1 MMFIYYYLR
10 VLIATYIIH
19 IVNSQRLGL
28 GINNNGGVD
37 VVRHERY
44 EYHNPHH
51 RQPHGMDQGPFDGI
65 LPGIIITIAS
75 SYLQW
80 WNEGRAVSDAKLIST
95 AQKELVELD
104 STADIDTINNGKL
117 IHITGYLSTQNGLT
131 DTDHG
136 LHRKDALQ
144 LIRLTEEYQWK
155 ETKSERRTR
164 VSETEVKVA
173 TEYRYHK
180 EWSKRY
186 RDSNM
191 FESPEG
197 HYNPPPS
204 YQLGQQIY
212 TVNDA
217 KLSGSGFHIRPDLLK
232 QISSPNYIMKVA
244 GGDNFQSIEYK
255 RPINLGMGE
264 DLPHLDAVISPRGL
278 YYSSEIGNYLQQ
290 PSYISYTDNKPLEVI
305 DDTKQRTPVVKSEP
319 QPIIGDVRV
328 NWREV
333 VAPSDGVSILAQQ
346 YNNELIPW
354 YNPNNNNDRGYIY
367 SLLPGQYTSKEMIE
381 KHIEKHKLITKIL
394 RITGWVGSYYGLS
407 LILGCIPAKI
417 RTLPFGIGSFIQP
430 LANIATSTIAFG
442 VSVGLSGT
450 VMALA
455 WLRFRP
461 FLATALAFI
470 SGLGLVS
477 PFSFA
482 RMKRTDDVVDAKSE

>member
-1 MMFIYYYLR
+1 
-10 VLIATYIIH
+10 
-19 IVNSQRLGL
+19 
-28 GINNNGGVD
+28 
-37 VVRHERY
+37 
-44 EYHNPHH
+44 
-51 RQPHGMDQGPFDGI
+51 
-65 LPGIIITIAS
+65 
-75 SYLQW
+75 LQW
-80 WNEGRAVSDAKLIST
+80 WNEGRTVRDVKLIST
-95 AQKELVELD
+95 AQKEVVELN

-117 IHITGYLSTQNGLT
+117 IHITGSLSTQNGFT
-131 DTDHG
+131 DADHG

-155 ETKSERRTR
+155 ETKSERRNR

-204 YQLGQQIY
+204 YQQLGQQIY

-217 KLSGSGFHIRPDLLK
+217 KLSGSGFHIRPDLLN
-232 QISSPNYIMKVA
+232 QISSPDYIMKVA
-244 GGDNFQSIEYK
+244 GKGINNFQSVEYK

-278 YYSSEIGNYLQQ
+278 YYSSELGNYRQQ

-305 DDTKQRTPVVKSEP
+305 DDTKRRLTPVVKFEP

-333 VAPSDGVSILAQQ
+333 VAPPEGVSIVAQQ

-354 YNPNNNNDRGYIY
+354 YNPNSNDGGYIY
-367 SLLPGQYTSKEMIE
+367 SLLPGQYIAKEMIE
-381 KHIEKHKLITKIL
+381 KHIGKHKLITKIL
-394 RITGWVGSYYGLS
+394 RVTGWVGSYYGLS
-407 LILGCIPAKI
+407 LILGCIPAMI
-417 RTLPFGIGSFIQP
+417 RALPFGIGSFVQP
-430 LANIATSTIAFG
+430 LANIATSTIALSA
-442 VSVGLSGT
+442 SVGLSGT

-470 SGLGLVS
+470 SGLGFFS
-477 PFSFA
+477 PYIITL
-482 RMKRTDDVVDAKSE
+482 RLKRTDEVMGAKSE

>member
-1 MMFIYYYLR
+1 MFSYYLR

-44 EYHNPHH
+44 EYHVPHH
-51 RQPHGMDQGPFDGI
+51 HHPQRQSPFDGI
-65 LPGIIITIAS
+65 FPGIIITIAS

-80 WNEGRAVSDAKLIST
+80 WNEGRAVRDVKLIST
-95 AQKELVELD
+95 AQKEVVELD
-104 STADIDTINNGKL
+104 STADTDTINNGKL
-117 IHITGYLSTQNGLT
+117 IHITGYISTQNGLT

-155 ETKSERRTR
+155 ETKSERRNR
-164 VSETEVKVA
+164 VSDTEVKVT
-173 TEYRYHK
+173 TEYGYHK
-180 EWSKRY
+180 EWSKRF
-186 RDSNM
+186 RESNR
-191 FESPEG
+191 FESPGG

-217 KLSGSGFHIRPDLLK
+217 TLDSSGLHIRPDLIN
-232 QISSPNYIMKVA
+232 QIAHPDYIMKVA
-244 GGDNFQSIEYK
+244 GKGINNFQSVEYK
-255 RPINLGMGE
+255 RRINLGMGE
-264 DLPHLDAVISPRGL
+264 DLPHRDNAVISPHGL
-278 YYSSEIGNYLQQ
+278 YYSSELGNYRQQ

-305 DDTKQRTPVVKSEP
+305 DDTKQRTPVVKFEP

-333 VAPSDGVSILAQQ
+333 IAPPDGVSILAQQ

-354 YNPNNNNDRGYIY
+354 YNPNNDGGYIY
-367 SLLPGQYTSKEMIE
+367 SLLPGQYTAKEMIE
-381 KHIEKHKLITKIL
+381 KHIGKHKLITKIL
-394 RITGWVGSYYGLS
+394 RVTGWVGSYYGLS
-407 LILGCIPAKI
+407 LILGCIPAMI
-417 RTLPFGIGSFIQP
+417 RALPFGIGSFVQP
-430 LANIATSTIAFG
+430 LANIATSTIALS

-470 SGLGLVS
+470 SGLGFFS
-477 PFSFA
+477 PYIITL
-482 RMKRTDDVVDAKSE
+482 RMKRTDEVMGAKSE